1 MKNLKQLRDERA
13 EKIEAMRSLND
24 LASNE
29 KRSFTEEE
37 KSKFDALDSEID
49 ALDQDIARAEKLE
62 QRSREFVNSGNATPT
77 GEQKEIR
84 QYSLIKAVRGLVNGK
99 VEGFELEMHQEAE
112 KEAREHGLE
121 IKNFGIPSIV
131 LEGRANSVTQGTQ
144 PADGAQLLKNEEQ
157 GMITLLKDALVTR
170 SLGARYISGLKG
182 NVNFDKITQ
191 GATSTWQTE
200 VSELAESTLKF
211 ASAAMAP
218 KRLGTYSVVSKQ
230 LLAQS
235 SYDIEQM
242 IRQELMESIAAA
254 VDKAAINGSGAANE
268 PMGVLNTSGIGSVAI
283 GANGGAPTYDHIVG
297 LEAAIDAQNA
307 LLGNLKYL
315 INTKTKAKLKTT
327 KIDAGSGQFVLPA
340 GAELN
345 GYGFIASNMVPSNLT
360 KGTGTDLSAILYGNW
375 NDLII
380 GQWGGLDLMADPYTL
395 ATSGRVKLIVD
406 SFWDVFV
413 RRAQSFA
420 AIKDAVT
427 TL

>member
-1 MKNLKQLRDERA
+1 
-13 EKIEAMRSLND
+13 
-24 LASNE
+24 
-29 KRSFTEEE
+29 
-37 KSKFDALDSEID
+37 
-49 ALDQDIARAEKLE
+49 
-62 QRSREFVNSGNATPT
+62 
-77 GEQKEIR
+77 
-84 QYSLIKAVRGLVNGK
+84 LIKAVRGLVNGK

-112 KEAREHGLE
+112 KEAREHGVE

-144 PADGAQLLKNEEQ
+144 PADGAQLVKNEEQ

-170 SLGARYISGLKG
+170 ALGARYISNLRG

-200 VSELAESTLKF
+200 VSELGESTLKF

-242 IRQELMESIAAA
+242 IRQELMESIAVA
-254 VDKAAINGSGAANE
+254 VDNAAIKGSGTGNE
-268 PMGVLNTSGIGSVAI
+268 PTGILNTSGIGAVAI
-283 GANGGAPTYDHIVG
+283 GANGGDPTYNHIVG
-297 LEAAIDAQNA
+297 LEGAVDAQNA
-307 LLGNLKYL
+307 LLANLAYL

-340 GAELN
+340 GADLN
-345 GYGFIASNMVPSNLT
+345 GYKFVSSNMVPSNLT
-360 KGTGTDLSAILYGNW
+360 KGTGTDLSAILFGNW
-375 NDLII
+375 SDLII

-395 ATSGRVKLIVD
+395 ATSGRVKIIVD

-413 RRAQSFA
+413 RRAASFA
-420 AIKDAVT
+420 AIKDASTV
-427 TL
+427 LL